1 LPTLFPFDIEYGCL
15 PKDIL
20 HGIPCKCQNGII
32 VCEVRD
38 YRSFLSSGGD
48 SSEYDF
54 PKLNR
59 IALRL
64 GTECVVND
72 LSLIADAL
80 WTYHE
85 QLIAESTII
94 NSLQPR
100 LNFDHK
106 SCLEKLC
113 NPVKKVPLF
122 SVPGSYSNLL
132 LTLEST
138 AI

>member
-1 LPTLFPFDIEYGCL
+1 MSRFSSYRVNSKKDIEYGCL

-85 QLIAESTII
+85 QLISTSV
-94 NSLQPR
+94 N
-100 LNFDHK
+100 
-106 SCLEKLC
+106 LERQGLTVIYYFR
-113 NPVKKVPLF
+113 NP
-122 SVPGSYSNLL
+122 
-132 LTLEST
+132 T
-138 AI
+138 